1 MREDFDREL
10 CKTLAKITG
19 LINSPEALNCVVGT
33 VYATVFL
40 GVFPHRDDLSNY
52 LELPKGVLNRFL
64 GCGVKTA
71 VKIGSNYSQW
81 MEKEMLPKPTT
92 TEYIYPLATKAV
104 ASGLYFGDG
113 DEWQQEPASRMV
125 ARTFLDGLWPPQII
139 KTESAFVGYNL
150 LLEYLWKA
158 MEEPEEI
165 EDIHSFCKKR
175 YRYRKNIYEKIDE
188 VCLLISHENRPMF
201 NDEQNYKE
209 ICQEM
214 ARALNEDVAVA

>member
-1 MREDFDREL
+1 MVFFRIQENEKGAFFPIRGIKSVKKRLSRAGADRIL
-10 CKTLAKITG
+10 C
-19 LINSPEALNCVVGT
+19 
-33 VYATVFL
+33 
-40 GVFPHRDDLSNY
+40 
-52 LELPKGVLNRFL
+52 
-64 GCGVKTA
+64 
-71 VKIGSNYSQW
+71 
-81 MEKEMLPKPTT
+81 
-92 TEYIYPLATKAV
+92 
-104 ASGLYFGDG
+104 
-113 DEWQQEPASRMV
+113 
-125 ARTFLDGLWPPQII
+125 PPQII
-139 KTESAFVGYNL
+139 KTESAFVGYNI